1 MNYKNKKF
9 AVFVFLFISLNSF
22 SQTISGKITN
32 EVSEPLSAN
41 IIIKDSENRN
51 EVSEFFR
58 ANSKGEFTANLKKN
72 YAKIFFEITAFGYE
86 STAESII
93 NPDKNKVY
101 NFNYTLKKETTQLK
115 EVVVV
120 SEKKKF
126 VVKDDTIKFNPSAYR
141 DGTERKV
148 EDLIKKLPGMEVAEN
163 GTIKYKGKTVESVQ
177 IEGDNLF
184 GYNYAI
190 GTKNISVDMV
200 EQVQAIENYVENPL
214 LKGIVNSDNVSI
226 NLKLKKSKV
235 DLSGNG
241 NFGLPI
247 ATDKFITDTSI
258 NLLGISKKYKSF
270 GEFGFN
276 NIGINNTIFDYFS
289 NNSNLDREMNDAF
302 YTKKAISEKNY
313 ATNLENIRTN
323 VNNQLNLNYNIIYR
337 FNKNLS
343 LKANLY
349 FIKDKLSLLE
359 SNNTF
364 YKTENIIYNDDI
376 QTIKKPD
383 NKTIDLKLTYNTTKK
398 SLLEFD
404 TKFEKEV
411 INTNSTILQNQSN
424 EINTNLESKSLF
436 WKNKLQYT
444 YRISTNKA
452 LQFISTYAI
461 NDIPQELS
469 FNQTYFSFA
478 GNLQKSEFQ
487 KQNISNKLLLLGGK
501 KSFKFVFLVGLNLEN
516 NKQNSEW
523 LQNNNLILGFQNQF
537 NYKKNTLYSD
547 IGFTYVRSK
556 FKFEPSLIINNIN
569 QDYNDFISNL
579 NITKSSLIFLPNLT
593 VSYLVNAKSSINIS
607 GNYEETTP
615 NLENLY
621 SNSII
626 QDNRLI
632 QKNVLNLNLLKNQS
646 YSLRYKF
653 SDLFNSLLTNFSL
666 NYNLKNNTYIS
677 SFEIQ
682 NNYNTINYFQS
693 PTDISDYSAKLTI
706 EKYFKFIKTS
716 IKHSSNYNISNY
728 INSINGNLRNNTSN
742 NYNAYLFLK
751 TTFKLPVNFENKF
764 NYNRVNFKSE
774 NNINTNESL
783 NNSTKILIRP
793 YKNWLCTFS
802 YEYFLPNMKINTNF
816 KFLDFDIKF
825 KPKQKWL
832 NLTLSAKNL
841 LNNKIY
847 FQVQNTDYYT
857 SVYQSNLI
865 NRYFLLTADFTL

>member
-226 NLKLKKSKV
+226 NLKLKKGKV

-349 FIKDKLSLLE
+349 FIKDKL
-359 SNNTF
+359 
-364 YKTENIIYNDDI
+364 
-376 QTIKKPD
+376 
-383 NKTIDLKLTYNTTKK
+383 
-398 SLLEFD
+398 
-404 TKFEKEV
+404 
-411 INTNSTILQNQSN
+411 
-424 EINTNLESKSLF
+424 
-436 WKNKLQYT
+436 
-444 YRISTNKA
+444 
-452 LQFISTYAI
+452 
-461 NDIPQELS
+461 
-469 FNQTYFSFA
+469 
-478 GNLQKSEFQ
+478 
-487 KQNISNKLLLLGGK
+487 
-501 KSFKFVFLVGLNLEN
+501 
-516 NKQNSEW
+516 
-523 LQNNNLILGFQNQF
+523 
-537 NYKKNTLYSD
+537 
-547 IGFTYVRSK
+547 
-556 FKFEPSLIINNIN
+556 
-569 QDYNDFISNL
+569 
-579 NITKSSLIFLPNLT
+579 
-593 VSYLVNAKSSINIS
+593 
-607 GNYEETTP
+607 
-615 NLENLY
+615 
-621 SNSII
+621 
-626 QDNRLI
+626 
-632 QKNVLNLNLLKNQS
+632 
-646 YSLRYKF
+646 
-653 SDLFNSLLTNFSL
+653 
-666 NYNLKNNTYIS
+666 
-677 SFEIQ
+677 
-682 NNYNTINYFQS
+682 
-693 PTDISDYSAKLTI
+693 
-706 EKYFKFIKTS
+706 
-716 IKHSSNYNISNY
+716 
-728 INSINGNLRNNTSN
+728 
-742 NYNAYLFLK
+742 
-751 TTFKLPVNFENKF
+751 
-764 NYNRVNFKSE
+764 
-774 NNINTNESL
+774 
-783 NNSTKILIRP
+783 
-793 YKNWLCTFS
+793 
-802 YEYFLPNMKINTNF
+802 
-816 KFLDFDIKF
+816 
-825 KPKQKWL
+825 
-832 NLTLSAKNL
+832 
-841 LNNKIY
+841 
-847 FQVQNTDYYT
+847 
-857 SVYQSNLI
+857 
-865 NRYFLLTADFTL
+865 